1 VHRLSVI
8 ALEAPL
14 TTDQFIARHMRM
26 PEPRGPLSGHVTE
39 ALASPVHR
47 VAGHPEIGAH
57 SLTDDDLHLALYL
70 CYELHYTA
78 TDGVD
83 PAWEWEPSLLE
94 FRRAMEDAFEKE
106 LIVGVPDAEGKVDIA
121 STLEAIAQS
130 DSGCVLGR
138 NLERNPSI
146 ERFKEFVMHRSAYQL
161 KEADPHSWVIPRLGG
176 KAKAA
181 LIEIQSDEYGGGEAK
196 SMHAVLF
203 RDTMRALGLDDS
215 YGAYVGRLP
224 GVTLAGINLMSLF
237 GLHRRWRGAIVGHLA
252 LFEMTSTEPNRRYGN
267 ALRKLGFGRDAT
279 HFYDEH
285 VEADAVHEAIAA
297 HDLAG
302 SLALEEPDIAADIEF
317 GARCLQ
323 HLDELWCSHVIEAW
337 EHGRSSLL

>member
-1 VHRLSVI
+1 
-8 ALEAPL
+8 
-14 TTDQFIARHMRM
+14 MRM
-26 PEPRGPLSGHVTE
+26 PEPRGPLSEHVLE

-47 VAGHPEIGAH
+47 LAGHPEIRAH
-57 SLTDDDLHLALYL
+57 SMTDDDLHLALYL

-78 TDGVD
+78 IDDVD
-83 PAWEWEPSLLE
+83 PGWEWEPSLLE
-94 FRRAMEDAFEKE
+94 FRRDMEDAFEKE
-106 LIVGVPDAEGKVDIA
+106 LTLTDSSFASEGDIA
-121 STLEAIAQS
+121 STLATLAES
-130 DSGCVLGR
+130 DSGCALGR
-138 NLERNPSI
+138 YLEKNPSI
-146 ERFKEFVMHRSAYQL
+146 ERFKEFVAHRSAYQL

-176 KAKAA
+176 RAKAA
-181 LIEIQSDEYGGGEAK
+181 LIEIQSDEYGGGKVE

-215 YGAYVGRLP
+215 YGAYVRRLP
-224 GVTLAGINLMSLF
+224 GVTLAGVNLMSFF

-267 ALRKLGFGRDAT
+267 ALRKLGFGRAAT

-302 SLALEEPDIAADIEF
+302 SLAREEPDIAADIEF

>member
-1 VHRLSVI
+1 MP
-8 ALEAPL
+8 EAPL
-14 TTDQFIARHMRM
+14 TVDQFISRHMRV
-26 PEPRGPLSGHVTE
+26 PEPRGPLSAQVMET
-39 ALASPVHR
+39 LTSPVHR
-47 VAGHPEIGAH
+47 VVHHPEIGEH
-57 SLTDDDLHLALYL
+57 SLTDNDLHLALYI

-78 TDGVD
+78 LDGVD

-106 LIVGVPDAEGKVDIA
+106 LAVTVPAARSEDDIA
-121 STLEAIAQS
+121 STLRTLADG
-130 DSGCVLGR
+130 DSGCSLDR
-138 NLERNPSI
+138 YLEGDPSI
-146 ERFKEFVMHRSAYQL
+146 ERFREFVVHRSAYQL

-176 KAKAA
+176 RAKAA
-181 LIEIQSDEYGGGEAK
+181 LIEIQSDEYGGGKVEA
-196 SMHAVLF
+196 MHAVLF
-203 RDTMRALGLDDS
+203 GNTMRALDLDDS
-215 YGAYVGRLP
+215 YGAYAGRLP
-224 GVTLAGINLMSLF
+224 GVTLAGVNLMSMF

-267 ALRKLGFGRDAT
+267 ALRKLGFGPDAT

-302 SLALEEPDIAADIEF
+302 SLAKEEPGVAAEIEF

-323 HLDELWCSHVIEAW
+323 HLDALWCNHVLEAW

>member
-1 VHRLSVI
+1 
-8 ALEAPL
+8 LEAPL
-14 TTDQFIARHMRM
+14 IVDQFIRRQMRV
-26 PEPRGPLSGHVTE
+26 PESRGPLSEHVIESIT
-39 ALASPVHR
+39 SPVHR
-47 VAGHPEIGAH
+47 VAGHPEIGAP

-78 TDGVD
+78 LDKVD

-106 LIVGVPDAEGKVDIA
+106 LTVTVPAAASEGDIA
-121 STLEAIAQS
+121 STLANLAEA
-130 DSGCVLGR
+130 DSGCSLGR
-138 NLERNPSI
+138 YLENNPSI
-146 ERFKEFVMHRSAYQL
+146 ERFREFVQHRSAYQL

-181 LIEIQSDEYGGGEAK
+181 LIEIQSDEYGAGQAEA
-196 SMHAVLF
+196 MHAVLF
-203 RDTMRALGLDDS
+203 RNTMRALGLDDS
-215 YGAYVGRLP
+215 YGGCVGRLP
-224 GVTLAGINLMSLF
+224 GVTLAGVNLMSFF

-302 SLALEEPDIAADIEF
+302 SLAQEEPHIASDIEF

-323 HLDELWCSHVIEAW
+323 HLDELWCNHVIEAW